1 MIDCLKYLFYKNK
14 IDNDCYCDYNYIN
27 SKKKLNENFDKK
39 FVILNDEIFVE
50 CSICFEIEK
59 LKDIKMLYPCG
70 HRLCCNTCLNNIEI
84 CTICKKQIEKKIQIF
99 EVI

>member
-1 MIDCLKYLFYKNK
+1 MNKK
-14 IDNDCYCDYNYIN
+14 IDNDYDYDYNYLN
-27 SKKKLNENFDKK
+27 SKKKLNKNYDKK
-39 FVILNDEIFVE
+39 FMILNDEIVVE

-70 HRLCCNTCLNNIEI
+70 HRLCCDKCLNNIEI
-84 CTICKKQIEKKIQIF
+84 CTVCKKSIEKKIQIF